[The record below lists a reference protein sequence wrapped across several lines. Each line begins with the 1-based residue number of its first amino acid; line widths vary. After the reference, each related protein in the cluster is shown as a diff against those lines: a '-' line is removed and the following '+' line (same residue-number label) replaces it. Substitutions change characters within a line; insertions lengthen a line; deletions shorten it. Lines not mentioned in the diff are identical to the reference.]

1 MSELPCPPPGDLPD
15 PGIKPRCLHCR
26 QILYHRATGEALASA
41 KHQHKSVICIPMDPP
56 SGTSLPP
63 PSPAHPLACHRA
75 LDLSH
80 LRHTA
85 NFQRL
90 SNSTHG
96 NVYVSMLLS
105 QFIPPSPSSTCSKA
119 FFMSVKGPCLDHTT
133 CPSGVSGRALLLMPF
148 RNPAPSPSH
157 TSEVSAR
164 GNMRS

>member
-80 LRHTA
+80 LCHTA

-105 QFIPPSPSSTCSKA
+105 QFIPPSPSTLWCSQVCSLCLHLHLCPANRLISTL
-119 FFMSVKGPCLDHTT
+119 FLDSIYMH
-133 CPSGVSGRALLLMPF
+133 
-148 RNPAPSPSH
+148 
-157 TSEVSAR
+157 
-164 GNMRS
+164 